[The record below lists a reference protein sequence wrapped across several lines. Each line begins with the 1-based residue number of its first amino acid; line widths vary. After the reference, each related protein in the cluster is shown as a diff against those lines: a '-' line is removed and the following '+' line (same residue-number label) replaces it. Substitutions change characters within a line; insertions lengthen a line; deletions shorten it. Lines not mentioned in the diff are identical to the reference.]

1 MLRKI
6 TTSGGQSTSSAS
18 SSSSKRSRLSAKLS
32 RSASRSTPGEGP
44 CDEEYVNPLENVARW
59 RLSAN
64 ALALR
69 SGASFAFNWGNR
81 SAPAPSSP
89 SRTIYLD
96 STLSEW
102 KGKDAIRVDVYEPST
117 TTQPSKARAA
127 ADPVKR
133 VGVINLHGGG
143 FILGSGTDDAR
154 WACAVVESLDAVVF
168 SVNYRLAPGYP
179 FPTPVEDT
187 LDSILQIHARAGEFN
202 VDPNRLLLSG
212 FSAGGTLSLAAWVIL
227 QDPSR
232 WGYVLS
238 SSPSIAGLALFYPLL
253 DFTTSRPVKRR
264 LCVKPHETLPK
275 SMTDL
280 FDASYIHPAISYDNR
295 DDPRLSPGLMPL
307 EYMERLPPVHLCL
320 CEMDMLLTEG
330 LKFADNLR
338 EAGVTVTSRVVLGE
352 KHAWDKPPP
361 FAPKASVSVEYQAAI
376 VAMRH
381 WLSDDGA
388 KLTRADVGTV
398 NDQTR
403 VADDAPLD
411 TRSRVERGERDEGE
425 GEEKRE
431 KILLPG
437 Y

>member
-1 MLRKI
+1 MLRKF
-6 TTSGGQSTSSAS
+6 TSS
-18 SSSSKRSRLSAKLS
+18 
-32 RSASRSTPGEGP
+32 G
-44 CDEEYVNPLENVARW
+44 
-59 RLSAN
+59 
-64 ALALR
+64 ALTLCVTQHAGRRAL
-69 SGASFAFNWGNR
+69 
-81 SAPAPSSP
+81 
-89 SRTIYLD
+89 
-96 STLSEW
+96 
-102 KGKDAIRVDVYEPST
+102 
-117 TTQPSKARAA
+117 KARAA

-275 SMTDL
+275 
-280 FDASYIHPAISYDNR
+280 R
-295 DDPRLSPGLMPL
+295 LMPL